1 MQRMAYNN
9 DMKVFLS
16 VIVMFLLS
24 FPSPLRAQEE
34 AESPKVA
41 PAEKPMAPSMPEIGI
56 TNSDLYPERR
66 CFTIY
71 NTAPYNV
78 HGSLYSDYFMT
89 QYGTKGRD
97 QSNFRLEPGQRMEH
111 CSGGPFLGVNKD
123 ELYFV
128 LRTLIPIFSCHIRAE
143 GEIVISGRR
152 KAEGGT
158 DTWATCAE
166 SFSP

>member
-1 MQRMAYNN
+1 
-9 DMKVFLS
+9 MKLFLS
-16 VIVMFLLS
+16 ALLFVLLS
-24 FPSPLRAQEE
+24 FPSPLQAQERNE
-34 AESPKVA
+34 NKQVTPLQETA
-41 PAEKPMAPSMPEIGI
+41 PLLPEMGI

-111 CSGGPFLGVNKD
+111 CSDGPFLGGNKD

-128 LRTLIPIFSCHIRAE
+128 LRTLIPIFSCHIKAE
-143 GEIVISGRR
+143 GEIIISGRR
-152 KAEGGT
+152 KIEGGT
-158 DTWATCAE
+158 DTWATCIE
-166 SFSP
+166 